1 MTSYSVFYS
10 LATPSYGNACAPRMS
25 ADPRLPPVRM
35 LSDGRLEF
43 PYDKQVEHHEAG
55 MNIDTSKQPAAIEQH
70 VNPQGPTAL
79 RQLLATLRMMRFFR

>member
-1 MTSYSVFYS
+1 MTSYGLFYS
-10 LATPSYGNACAPRMS
+10 VRTPSYDHTYVRRMS

-43 PYDKQVEHHEAG
+43 PYDKEVEPQEAG
-55 MNIDTSKQPAAIEQH
+55 LGIDTLKQSAAVEQH

-79 RQLLATLRMMRFFR
+79 RQLFATLRMMRFFR